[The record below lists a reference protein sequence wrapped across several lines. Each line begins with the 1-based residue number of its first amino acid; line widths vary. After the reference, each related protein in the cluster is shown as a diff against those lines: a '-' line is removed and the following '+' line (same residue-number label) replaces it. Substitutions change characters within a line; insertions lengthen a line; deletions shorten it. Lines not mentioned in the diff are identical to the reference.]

1 MSQTVWLF
9 FCIRRQASLQPQNV
23 AFKNPT
29 AVTSDPRL
37 QSSRP
42 GWDSK
47 SREHSICTSSLG
59 KVSRFRLE
67 NLPQRRATEGGLPR
81 FIKQHQ
87 SRTKTSR
94 ESFSLQLFESW
105 CLNRSPYRRALL
117 SWHCALLQKPPI
129 DQLFFIGIKTQ
140 HWKHAA
146 SHQSWVSSPQW
157 LLEIPKE
164 PMKKRNFLTSSFCLS
179 FFFSAWKHFC
189 FTLER
194 LK

>member
-117 SWHCALLQKPPI
+117 SWHCALLQKPP
-129 DQLFFIGIKTQ
+129 LTNSSSMVLKLSTGSTQ
-140 HWKHAA
+140 PPTRVGSAPPSGCSKYLKNPWK
-146 SHQSWVSSPQW
+146 
-157 LLEIPKE
+157 
-164 PMKKRNFLTSSFCLS
+164 RGTF
-179 FFFSAWKHFC
+179 
-189 FTLER
+189 
-194 LK
+194 